1 MNTFHVYAVNVS
13 TQLNPNGIAG
23 LLQLLA
29 PLPPPPPP
37 PADNQTTGLSHDAL
51 AGIVVA
57 CVAVVLVM
65 SAVSAVLFAV
75 RWKKEKRSK
84 LL

>member
-1 MNTFHVYAVNVS
+1 MYTFHVYAVNVS

-29 PLPPPPPP
+29 PLPSPP
-37 PADNQTTGLSHDAL
+37 PADNPITGLSHGAI

-65 SAVSAVLFAV
+65 SAVSAVLFAM